1 MWFTELKHSGL
12 LLVFFNPP
20 AAMNLTA
27 TLSNEYQKHSTS
39 SRLSHPPSFQNS
51 KIPKINPLKR
61 SSCCSNN
68 NGTTNLDLSA
78 IYCSDHH
85 DKYKKKFFKK
95 IRKKEKRKEKKKP
108 LSLR

>member
-12 LLVFFNPP
+12 LLVFLNPP

-51 KIPKINPLKR
+51 KIPKKKKSLKR

-68 NGTTNLDLSA
+68 NGTTNLDLSP

-85 DKYKKKFFKK
+85 DKYPKKSSYKKKE
-95 IRKKEKRKEKKKP
+95 KKEKRKP